1 MANFVISS
9 LVGNINSKRNSVLN
23 TFKKNPFYEFFDDDK
38 VWKKDKISA
47 RLNDLTIQKSAYNEV
62 IPNVYGT
69 ARLAGNIIWATD
81 IKEVKKEYTTT
92 YSTGKGGKKVSQN
105 NIEYPFD
112 FIIKDEEG
120 KPKVNKQGIPLID
133 KKYQKDFDKELTEL
147 LQTEIE
153 INLYTIE
160 EDAFNY
166 EDNERYDALSPQDI
180 YNLQMILCKT
190 KESKED

>member
-1 MANFVISS
+1 MKIDNFTLIQIFNILNANS
-9 LVGNINSKRNSVLN
+9 N
-23 TFKKNPFYEFFDDDK
+23 KKFPQ
-38 VWKKDKISA
+38 KISFA
-47 RLNDLTIQKSAYNEV
+47 ITKNLIQLNKDYEIYQKALEKIFSSY
-62 IPNVYGT
+62 
-69 ARLAGNIIWATD
+69 D
-81 IKEVKKEYTTT
+81 
-92 YSTGKGGKKVSQN
+92 
-105 NIEYPFD
+105 D

-180 YNLQMILCKT
+180 YNLQNILCKQ

>member
-1 MANFVISS
+1 MKIDNFTLIQIFNILNANS
-9 LVGNINSKRNSVLN
+9 N
-23 TFKKNPFYEFFDDDK
+23 KKFPQ
-38 VWKKDKISA
+38 KISFA
-47 RLNDLTIQKSAYNEV
+47 ITKNLIQLNKDYEIYQKALEKIFSSY
-62 IPNVYGT
+62 
-69 ARLAGNIIWATD
+69 D
-81 IKEVKKEYTTT
+81 
-92 YSTGKGGKKVSQN
+92 
-105 NIEYPFD
+105 D

>member
-9 LVGNINSKRNSVLN
+9 LVGNINSKKNSVLN
-23 TFKKNPFYEFFDDDK
+23 TFRKNPFYEFFDDDK

-81 IKEVKKEYTTT
+81 IMEVKKEYTTT

-105 NIEYPFD
+105 NIEYYYYANIAIGICAGKVD
-112 FIIKDEEG
+112 EIK
-120 KPKVNKQGIPLID
+120 KVWADTDL
-133 KKYQKDFDKELTEL
+133 
-147 LQTEIE
+147 
-153 INLYTIE
+153 INLSSYTHRIYYGTE
-160 EDAFNY
+160 EQNPD
-166 EDNERYDALSPQDI
+166 
-180 YNLQMILCKT
+180 
-190 KESKED
+190 